1 MNYNLNRLKQL
12 RGDQLQ
18 GTVADATGINRTT
31 LSQYE
36 MGKLPSSQHAIALAA
51 YFHVS
56 TDYIFGLTA
65 EKNASNGALPA
76 SFATLQS
83 LAGDAAPTASDVS
96 ALADA
101 AIMYLCS
108 GKTCGVQPVIA
119 WRDFMRHLAG
129 CFTAAA
135 AGNAAQVMDQA
146 NAAVVAALD
155 VTKMPA
161 AMLEKKGDNSK

>member
-36 MGKLPSSQHAIALAA
+36 MGKLPSSQHAIALAS

-65 EKNASNGALPA
+65 EKNASNGTLPA
-76 SFATLQS
+76 SFATLQN

-101 AIMYLCS
+101 AIMYLCG
-108 GKTCGVQPVIA
+108 GKPCGLQPIMA
-119 WRDFMRHLAG
+119 WRDFMRHLSVCLSSAVNDQG
-129 CFTAAA
+129 
-135 AGNAAQVMDQA
+135 AQLMDHA
-146 NAAVVAALD
+146 NAAVVAALE

-161 AMLEKKGDNSK
+161 AMLEKKGDKT